1 MGPRLGM
8 CDARAPRIVMTD
20 LHDIL
25 SPEAVLEHVSAGNR
39 KALFQHLAAAAA
51 AAYGLD
57 PAVVATAVAAREKLG
72 STAFGAGVATPH
84 GKVPGLGHVCG
95 VFARLANPLDFD
107 AVDDLPVD
115 IVFMLLSPPDAGA
128 DHLKA
133 LARVSRTLR
142 DKAFVD
148 KLRGAGSRDAL
159 VALLSADVVRD
170 AA

>member
-1 MGPRLGM
+1 
-8 CDARAPRIVMTD
+8 MTD

-25 SPEAVLEHVSAGNR
+25 AADAVLERVVAATR
-39 KALFQHLAAAAA
+39 KALFQQLATAAAT
-51 AAYGLD
+51 AYALD
-57 PAVVATAVAAREKLG
+57 PAAVVEAVSAREKLG

-84 GKVPGLGHVCG
+84 GKLAGLSRVCG

-128 DHLKA
+128 AHLKA
-133 LARVSRTLR
+133 LARVSRALR
-142 DKAFVD
+142 DKAFVE
-148 KLRGAGSRDAL
+148 KLRGAASRDAL
-159 VALLSADVVRD
+159 VALLTADEVRD

>member
-1 MGPRLGM
+1 
-8 CDARAPRIVMTD
+8 MTD

-25 SPEAVLEHVSAGNR
+25 SPEAVLEHVSAGTR

-57 PAVVATAVAAREKLG
+57 PAVVAAAVAAREKLG

-84 GKVPGLGHVCG
+84 GKVPGLTHVCA
-95 VFARLANPLDFD
+95 VFARLNNPLDFD

-133 LARVSRTLR
+133 LARISRTLR
-142 DKAFVD
+142 DQAVVD

-159 VALLSADVVRD
+159 VALLSADAVCD

>member
-1 MGPRLGM
+1 
-8 CDARAPRIVMTD
+8 MTG

-25 SPEAVLEHVSAGNR
+25 LPDAVSEHVVAGTR
-39 KALFQHLAAAAA
+39 KALFQQLAAAAA
-51 AAYGLD
+51 AAYALD
-57 PAVVATAVAAREKLG
+57 PAAVAAAVATREKLG
-72 STAFGAGVATPH
+72 STGFGAGVATPH
-84 GKVPGLGHVCG
+84 GKVPGLNRVCG
-95 VFARLANPLDFD
+95 VFARLANPIDFD

-128 DHLKA
+128 EHLKA

-142 DKAFVD
+142 DKTFVE

-159 VALLSADVVRD
+159 VALLTADEVRD

>member
-1 MGPRLGM
+1 
-8 CDARAPRIVMTD
+8 MTD

-51 AAYGLD
+51 QAYALD
-57 PAVVATAVAAREKLG
+57 ATAVAGAVAAREKLG

-84 GKVPGLGHVCG
+84 GKVPGLAKVCG
-95 VFARLANPLDFD
+95 VFARLTHPLDFD

-133 LARVSRTLR
+133 LARVSRALR
-142 DKAFVD
+142 DKPFVE
-148 KLRGAGSRDAL
+148 KLRGAASRDAL
-159 VALLSADVVRD
+159 VALLCADAVRD

>member
-1 MGPRLGM
+1 
-8 CDARAPRIVMTD
+8 MTD
-20 LHDIL
+20 LHEIL
-25 SPEAVLEHVSAGNR
+25 SPDAVLEHVSAGTR
-39 KALFQHLAAAAA
+39 KALFQQLATTAAK
-51 AAYGLD
+51 AYALD
-57 PAVVATAVAAREKLG
+57 PAVVTNAVATREKLG
-72 STAFGAGVATPH
+72 STGFGAGVATPH
-84 GKVPGLGHVCG
+84 GKVPGLTRVCG
-95 VFARLANPLDFD
+95 VFARLTNPLDFA

-142 DKAFVD
+142 DKSFVA

-159 VALLSADVVRD
+159 VALLTADQVRD